1 MRDEENRDN
10 FAFDDDTSDDDTS
23 TEEEDSSDSDDNQL
37 PECRTELVSSDDDDY
52 QLPACSA
59 ELASDDEEDSP
70 NDSSSTE
77 STHEA
82 DAEVA
87 RVFSRGRPLQPT
99 MTTTKKRPMGK
110 GEKMTMKKRTMG
122 KAATDRA
129 IAKKIARFVEKS

>member
-1 MRDEENRDN
+1 MLIFDFRFYMEKRIQKLEANVAKLLEFWQKR
-10 FAFDDDTSDDDTS
+10 DDDKHDTS
-23 TEEEDSSDSDDNQL
+23 TEEEDSSDSDDDQL
-37 PECRTELVSSDDDDY
+37 PECRTELVSTDDDDDY

-59 ELASDDEEDSP
+59 ELASTDDDEDD
-70 NDSSSTE
+70 DSSSTE

-99 MTTTKKRPMGK
+99 MTKKRPM
-110 GEKMTMKKRTMG
+110 R

-129 IAKKIARFVEKS
+129 ISKKIARF